1 VDQLLV
7 IAVTIYSRPD
17 CHLCTDM
24 KTAVERIVRDMAA
37 PVRVEEID
45 IANDPELEAR
55 YGLEVPVLL
64 VNGRKVAK
72 YRVTEEELTRILRAR
87 TGEAG

>member
-1 VDQLLV
+1 V
-7 IAVTIYSRPD
+7 IALTIYSRPG

-24 KTAVERIVRDMAA
+24 KTAVERIVRDMAVT
-37 PVRVEEID
+37 VRVEEID

-72 YRVTEEELTRILRAR
+72 YRVTDEALRRLLNAER
-87 TGEAG
+87 DEG

>member
-1 VDQLLV
+1 
-7 IAVTIYSRPD
+7 VTIYSRPG

-24 KTAVERIVRDMAA
+24 KTAVERIVRGMAA
-37 PVRVEEID
+37 TVRVEEID

-55 YGLEVPVLL
+55 HGLEVPVLL

-72 YRVTEEELTRILRAR
+72 YRVTDEELTRILKARA
-87 TGEAG
+87 GEAG